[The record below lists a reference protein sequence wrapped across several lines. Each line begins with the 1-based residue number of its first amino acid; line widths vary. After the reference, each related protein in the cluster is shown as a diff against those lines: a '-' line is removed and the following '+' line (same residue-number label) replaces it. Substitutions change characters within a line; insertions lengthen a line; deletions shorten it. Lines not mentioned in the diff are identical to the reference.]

1 MKVHKS
7 NMKEVSS
14 VRYLGDIIAA
24 TGGARESIEDRR
36 NKRWGNGMLF
46 STEALSNIK
55 DAEMDRLKQLDLDL
69 LRSIVDGHSKCNTE
83 ETQLHIFQC
92 CKPII
97 DKLGLIEIPS
107 FNLIYGTAK
116 EQKCAIEVFTKIDDM
131 RKQIQDNILPGGQM
145 PGPGPARS
153 HIP

>member
-46 STEALSNIK
+46 STEAWSNIK
-55 DAEMDRLKQLDLDL
+55 DAEMDRLEQVDLSL
-69 LRSIVDGHSKCNTE
+69 L
-83 ETQLHIFQC
+83 
-92 CKPII
+92 
-97 DKLGLIEIPS
+97 
-107 FNLIYGTAK
+107 
-116 EQKCAIEVFTKIDDM
+116 
-131 RKQIQDNILPGGQM
+131 
-145 PGPGPARS
+145 
-153 HIP
+153 